1 MNNVIAIEKYK
12 NRAKNLLPHIPVEDG
27 FTFIPSQ
34 FLDDLLKEDFSVEQ
48 LNEILWIFNRG
59 VVNA

>member
-27 FTFIPSQ
+27 FTFIPNQ